1 MDEEGLISRSSV
13 RMSSF
18 HISRTI
24 WGYQED
30 VIRLV
35 APKGPD
41 IVLPGALK
49 VVPTVMEGVT
59 RGSTMVLPRG
69 QTHGR
74 RSPQIS
80 FIYFYYLDAL
90 NYF

>member
-69 QTHGR
+69 
-74 RSPQIS
+74 
-80 FIYFYYLDAL
+80 
-90 NYF
+90 